1 MKCNSGG
8 LSCLGIVDSQVKSVF
23 PQDDALPWVLC
34 KKSPELAAILD
45 ESDVLPL
52 QDDPEVLVPPDIYM
66 FKLMEGSSSISGTTD
81 NYPLSSL
88 AVDAMPAASRR
99 VRPWK
104 PCAGTCQWSLS
115 KQPTAIPSPP
125 EQHTRWYQLLRRRA
139 RPWEPHCRNLSVA
152 CSLLKPNAYLG
163 TSDL

>member
-34 KKSPELAAILD
+34 KKSSELAVILD

-66 FKLMEGSSSISGTTD
+66 FKLMKVHPAYLGPLTT
-81 NYPLSSL
+81 
-88 AVDAMPAASRR
+88 
-99 VRPWK
+99 
-104 PCAGTCQWSLS
+104 
-115 KQPTAIPSPP
+115 IPSPP
-125 EQHTRWYQLLRRRA
+125 LQSMQCQLQ
-139 RPWEPHCRNLSVA
+139 V
-152 CSLLKPNAYLG
+152 G
-163 TSDL
+163 G